1 MMIGIHLPLIIPN
14 TTTSC
19 NLQSTP
25 PQQDPSAFQHSA
37 WHSKYVLLMILSI
50 LERKNHLHKTP
61 RILGNTDW
69 QWRWQRQW
77 SYVSATWP
85 TRCLARTFLI
95 AASSLSNK
103 SKLPLGKYIN
113 SSVYQFHHV
122 FPINNL
128 MFLRL
133 TQFGCNR
140 GWHDFTVY
148 TTKNIKNLGQ
158 KIQTLG
164 KKYKPWAKPQTPHWL
179 VQRQLVGSGLPGDW
193 CSWQTPL
200 PGLSPGI

>member
-1 MMIGIHLPLIIPN
+1 MI
-14 TTTSC
+14 
-19 NLQSTP
+19 
-25 PQQDPSAFQHSA
+25 
-37 WHSKYVLLMILSI
+37 VSI
-50 LERKNHLHKTP
+50 LERKDHLHKTQ
-61 RILGNTDW
+61 RILGNNEW

-103 SKLPLGKYIN
+103 SKVPWSEYIN

-133 TQFGCNR
+133 TQFGCNC
-140 GWHDFTVY
+140 GWHDLTVY
-148 TTKNIKNLGQ
+148 ITKNIKNLGQ

-164 KKYKPWAKPQTPHWL
+164 KASNAS
-179 VQRQLVGSGLPGDW
+179 LVGAKTVSGLWPARRLV
-193 CSWQTPL
+193 SVANATPRAFTWNIFWL
-200 PGLSPGI
+200 WTERRFRRVRVREKGTL